1 VLRIRAT
8 KLKCAKHPHYNGRA
22 SPKASC
28 LSCMTI
34 WRLRRELEDAG
45 HVFNVPTV
53 RERPR
58 VAETLGIP
66 GRDRNL

>member
-1 VLRIRAT
+1 
-8 KLKCAKHPHYNGRA
+8 
-22 SPKASC
+22 
-28 LSCMTI
+28 MTI

-58 VAETLGIP
+58 MAETPGISR
-66 GRDRNL
+66 GDGSA